1 MNAIM
6 RGHLRFGQRNAI
18 CLREVSEMFIQRARS
33 RDWREKKSWSGE
45 EEDFMKA
52 SSVIRLQYERPRDWR
67 DLQCLAIVCTVA
79 SVVVRRKTDQ
89 HHSKEELLDEAGD
102 NLILNHMN

>member
-45 EEDFMKA
+45 GEDFMKA
-52 SSVIRLQYERPRDWR
+52 SSVIRLQYERLRDWR

-89 HHSKEELLDEAGD
+89 HHFERRGTRGGGD